1 MRCAGERQ
9 VNACGGTAAR
19 RASSLSSGS
28 RGDVK
33 VGTMAKT
40 TTGKA
45 QRHARE
51 AIDEASTAL
60 ARAKKATAS
69 LSAKQARRLDDYV
82 GDARS
87 AVDVSKKKIARKPRK
102 VAHDAERAAGRLERA
117 VAKAV
122 ARAERKARLR
132 ESARRAAA
140 DAERAEREAAERAAE
155 AKALRKAARRAQKE
169 AARAELDSQ
178 AADEALVAELT
189 SSGAVEA
196 AGPVEAARDA
206 PVAEEP
212 VAASERTDLAALTVV
227 ELRARARAEG
237 RTGYSR
243 LTKSQLI
250 DLLS

>member
-1 MRCAGERQ
+1 
-9 VNACGGTAAR
+9 
-19 RASSLSSGS
+19 
-28 RGDVK
+28 
-33 VGTMAKT
+33 MAKT

-87 AVDVSKKKIARKPRK
+87 AVDVS
-102 VAHDAERAAGRLERA
+102 
-117 VAKAV
+117 
-122 ARAERKARLR
+122 
-132 ESARRAAA
+132 
-140 DAERAEREAAERAAE
+140 
-155 AKALRKAARRAQKE
+155 
-169 AARAELDSQ
+169 
-178 AADEALVAELT
+178 ADEALVAELT

-212 VAASERTDLAALTVV
+212 AAASERTDLAALTVV
-227 ELRARARAEG
+227 ELRARARAED